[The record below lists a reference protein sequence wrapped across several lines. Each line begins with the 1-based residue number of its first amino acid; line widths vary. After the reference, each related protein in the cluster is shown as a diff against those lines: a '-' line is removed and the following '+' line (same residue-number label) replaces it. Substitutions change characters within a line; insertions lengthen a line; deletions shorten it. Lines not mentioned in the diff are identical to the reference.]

1 MRDDPIGCTA
11 YDVVAFTGCFLEP
24 RPVDFDQAPPSG
36 SDGTLG
42 AEFGNHLRHGRS
54 SRSEQL

>member
-1 MRDDPIGCTA
+1 MRGDPIGCTA

-36 SDGTLG
+36 SDGT
-42 AEFGNHLRHGRS
+42 
-54 SRSEQL
+54 